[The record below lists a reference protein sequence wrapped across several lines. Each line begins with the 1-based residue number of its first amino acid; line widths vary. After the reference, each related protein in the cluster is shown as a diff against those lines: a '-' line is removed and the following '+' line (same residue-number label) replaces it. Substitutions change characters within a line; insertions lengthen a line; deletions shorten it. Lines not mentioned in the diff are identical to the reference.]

1 MTYYT
6 AGEFAKRVGI
16 TSRTLR
22 HYDTIGLLK
31 PSGYTESGYRLYSEA
46 DMVRLQHILAL
57 RYLRFTLPE
66 IQLAL
71 EKDGEF
77 DVDQSLQKQKE
88 AFMKEREHLD
98 WIIRGIDR
106 LRENHSAGWEDMTD
120 LIKLISADEE
130 VQKRF
135 VEYWHRG
142 GKQIKLFRECRVNPE
157 TWRHFVFRQ
166 LAIQENERIFE
177 LDVNVG
183 AMWRHNADRLPKCY
197 VKQTALT
204 ENSIQN
210 LKKRME
216 EVEWPSKPEF
226 DYEVIPAGKLN
237 LSPDDYDVV
246 VAGHL
251 FIRSAEIDHVLE
263 SCRNILKQGGRFY
276 CTAVGENHMRELFQL
291 VHRFEPTVHF
301 YNMDSIGHFSCEVGA
316 EVLGRHF
323 SDVQWHRYEN
333 HWQTDDVDALFE
345 AIWWTYSDVRMVL
358 AGREEELREFIKKEV
373 KKNGPLHITDFAG
386 VFSARK
392 E

>member
-1 MTYYT
+1 MPYYT
-6 AGEFAKRVGI
+6 AGEFAKRAGI

-71 EKDGEF
+71 EKDGAS
-77 DVDQSLQKQKE
+77 DVDQSLQRQKE
-88 AFMKEREHLD
+88 AFLKEREHLD

-106 LRENHSAGWEDMTD
+106 LQERHSAGWEDMTD

-130 VQKRF
+130 VQKQF

-142 GKQIKLFRECRVNPE
+142 GKQIKLFREYGVNPE
-157 TWRHFVFRQ
+157 TWRQFVFQ
-166 LAIQENERIFE
+166 PLGVQENERIFE

-183 AMWRHNADRLPKCY
+183 AMWRYNAARVPQCY
-197 VKQTALT
+197 IKQTALT
-204 ENSIQN
+204 ESSIQYLKN
-210 LKKRME
+210 LMDKQ
-216 EVEWPSKPEF
+216 VWPGTPIF
-226 DYEVIPAGKLN
+226 DYEVIPAGKLD
-237 LSPDDYDVV
+237 LTPDDYDVV
-246 VAGHL
+246 CAGHL

-263 SCRNILKQGGRFY
+263 NCKKILKPGGRFY
-276 CTAVGENHMRELFQL
+276 CTAVGEDHMKELFQL
-291 VHRFEPTVHF
+291 VHCFEPTVHF
-301 YNMDSIGHFSCEVGA
+301 YNMDSISHFSYEVGA

-323 SDVQWHRYEN
+323 SDVRWNHYEN
-333 HWQTDDVDALFE
+333 HWETDDVDVLFE
-345 AIWWTYSDVRMVL
+345 AIWWTYSNVKLVL
-358 AGREEELREFIKKEV
+358 AGREEELREFIRKEV
-373 KKNGPLHITDFAG
+373 AKNGPLNITDFAG

-392 E
+392 G